1 MSVKLLTMVLGRYTG
16 SAGER
21 LLAVA
26 LADYARDDGFQFAP
40 SIDAL
45 CQKTG
50 QSRST
55 VHRQLARMLKAGW
68 LVRVESRAGRGGFTA
83 YRISSAWIAGGRAG
97 A

>member
-26 LADYARDDGFQFAP
+26 LADYARDDGSQIAP

-68 LVRVESRAGRGGFTA
+68 LMRVDRKAGPGYFVV
-83 YRISSAWIAGGRAG
+83 YRINPAWIAGGRAG